1 MDFAIPEEE
10 RAFRREIRDFLAT
23 ELTEEVVREAQ
34 SEDRISSA
42 GKDFIRKLG
51 DRGWISLT
59 WPVDEGGAGRPAMDR
74 FILNDE
80 LIRAEAPGA
89 VGTNVGG
96 RIVAPVLLLYGS
108 EQQKRRL
115 LPRIA
120 RGEIDFALGY
130 TEPDAGSDLASL
142 QTRAVW
148 DGECYVVTGQKLY
161 STGAHFADYHWLAAR
176 TDPTQP
182 RHGGISLFIVDMR
195 SPGITV
201 RPLHS
206 MMDLRTN
213 VVFYDHVR
221 VPREALVG
229 QENQGFAI
237 MSTALSLERMFV
249 TGDLRR
255 VVEDLLDY
263 ARRTE
268 SGGRRLIDDVSVRRQ
283 LAQLATEV
291 EIARLFSYRV
301 AWQQSSGR
309 HPGPEATIVKL
320 FITELQLRLAT
331 AAIDLLGADGELI
344 YGEAEAP
351 LGGFF
356 ERFYRRSI
364 MRTIVGGTSEIMR
377 NVIAQ
382 RHLGL
387 PR

>member
-23 ELTEEVVREAQ
+23 ELTEEAVREAL
-34 SEDRISSA
+34 SEDRISTA
-42 GKDFIRKLG
+42 GKEFIRKLG
-51 DRGWISLT
+51 ERGWISLT
-59 WPVDEGGAGRPAMDR
+59 WPVEEGGAGRPAMDR

-80 LIRAEAPGA
+80 LIKAGAPGA

-108 EQQKRRL
+108 EEQKRRL
-115 LPRIA
+115 LPQIA
-120 RGEIDFALGY
+120 RGEIEFALGY

-142 QTRAVW
+142 QTRAIW
-148 DGECYVVTGQKLY
+148 NGECYVVNGQKLY
-161 STGAHFADYHWLAAR
+161 STGAHFSDYHWLAAR
-176 TDPTQP
+176 TDPSKP
-182 RHGGISLFIVDMR
+182 RHGGISLFIVDMKT
-195 SPGITV
+195 PGITV

-213 VVFYDHVR
+213 VVFYDNVR

-229 QENQGFAI
+229 EENGGFAI
-237 MSTALSLERMFV
+237 VSAALSLERMFV
-249 TGDLRR
+249 TGDLRQA
-255 VVEDLLDY
+255 VDELLQY
-263 ARRTE
+263 ARHA
-268 SGGRRLIDDVSVRRQ
+268 RRGEGVLYDDPSVRRT

-301 AWQQSSGR
+301 AWQQSCGR

-331 AAIDLLGADGELI
+331 AAVDLLGHEGELVF
-344 YGEAEAP
+344 GEDAP
-351 LGGFF
+351 FGGFF

>member
-10 RAFRREIRDFLAT
+10 RSFRQEIRDFLDT
-23 ELTEEVVREAQ
+23 ELTEDVAREAM
-34 SEDRISSA
+34 SEDRISTK

-51 DRGWISLT
+51 ERGWIALT

-80 LIRAEAPGA
+80 LVRAGAPGA

-108 EQQKRRL
+108 EEQKRRL

-120 RGEIDFALGY
+120 RGEIEFALGY

-142 QTRAVW
+142 QTRATW

-176 TDPTQP
+176 TDPTKP
-182 RHGGISLFIVDMR
+182 RHGGISLFVVDMH

-201 RPLHS
+201 RPLKS

-213 VVFYDHVR
+213 VVFYDSVR

-229 QENQGFAI
+229 EENQGFAI
-237 MSTALSLERMFV
+237 MSAALALERMFV
-249 TGDLRR
+249 TGDLRG
-255 VVEDLLDY
+255 VIDDLLGH
-263 ARRTE
+263 ARTTPR
-268 SGGRRLIDDVSVRRQ
+268 GDGVLYDDPSVRRT

-301 AWQQSSGR
+301 AWQQSCGK

-331 AAIDLLGADGELI
+331 AAVDILGEEGELSF
-344 YGEAEAP
+344 GEPDAP
-351 LGGFF
+351 FGGFY